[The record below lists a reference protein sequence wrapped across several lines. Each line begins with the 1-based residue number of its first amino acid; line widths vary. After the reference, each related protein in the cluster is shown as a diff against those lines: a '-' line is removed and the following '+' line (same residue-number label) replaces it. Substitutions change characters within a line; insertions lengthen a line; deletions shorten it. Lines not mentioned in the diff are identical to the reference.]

1 MIKIFQDIQNILKDK
16 INEIHRKEKQV
27 IDQENERKR
36 MIEIKAQKKLAE
48 DQQKELH
55 KKQRL
60 REEERIRDEEKLR
73 RLAIEIEM
81 EERREYE
88 RRKSKR
94 QEIKSMQRHHK
105 IMLSLKMKNQDTEIK
120 YLKKKLDYPSYIC
133 KILCDLEIRDNNWYS
148 QHRHL
153 PFFGG
158 LRLN

>member
-1 MIKIFQDIQNILKDK
+1 
-16 INEIHRKEKQV
+16 
-27 IDQENERKR
+27 
-36 MIEIKAQKKLAE
+36 MIETLAQKKIAE
-48 DQQKELH
+48 NQQKELH
-55 KKQRL
+55 QQQRL
-60 REEERIRDEEKLR
+60 CEEERIRDEKKLR